1 MLQKIASCAFYEII
15 VDTEQNLVIL
25 EFRGFWG
32 GRSNVPEYVSD
43 CKKALAYVQPGF
55 NTLVDLTKTTAI
67 SEDAAT
73 VHTEVQKLF
82 KDAGLARVA
91 EVYRQN
97 DPILEY
103 QLANTKQTSGIIKRV
118 QAFTDRTVALEWLR
132 QPAET
137 NVGVFNT
144 LKKWF
149 RR

>member
-1 MLQKIASCAFYEII
+1 MLQKIASCTFYEIV

-55 NTLVDLTKTTAI
+55 NTLVDLTKTTSI

-118 QAFTDRTVALEWLR
+118 QVFTDRTVALEWLR

-144 LKKWF
+144 LKKWI

>member
-1 MLQKIASCAFYEII
+1 MLQKIANCTFYEIV

-32 GRSNVPEYVSD
+32 GRSNVPEYVAD
-43 CKKALAYVQPGF
+43 CKKALTYVQPGF

-118 QAFTDRTVALEWLR
+118 QAFTDRTVALKWLQ
-132 QPAET
+132 QPAEA

-144 LKKWF
+144 LKKWIK
-149 RR
+149 R